1 MGAVHYRGTAEMIFS
16 TEMMDLYHLILEESD
31 PDVRKTMLIDLAE
44 MYLLEVDHSD
54 ETIPEYI
61 FNLVNGLQ
69 RDRIIYDASSLELA
83 RELMRKLP
91 IFEAALEDMPSEEE
105 EETDLVPPSLN
116 DSEKPKPN

>member
-1 MGAVHYRGTAEMIFS
+1 MEELAEMIFS
-16 TEMMDLYHLILEESD
+16 TEMVDLYQLILEESD
-31 PDVRKTMLIDLAE
+31 PDRRKVMLIDLAE

-83 RELMRKLP
+83 RELMRNIP
-91 IFEAALEDMPSEEE
+91 AFEAALEDMPPEEE
-105 EETDLVPPSLN
+105 DTDLAPPSLN
-116 DSEKPKPN
+116 DSDKPKPN